1 MLMTVSSH
9 ISKKSGT
16 KAFWLFKTVFIAFEI
31 TFWLVSIVINKENG
45 FYEGQAPL

>member
-16 KAFWLFKTVFIAFEI
+16 KA
-31 TFWLVSIVINKENG
+31 FWLVSIVINKENG